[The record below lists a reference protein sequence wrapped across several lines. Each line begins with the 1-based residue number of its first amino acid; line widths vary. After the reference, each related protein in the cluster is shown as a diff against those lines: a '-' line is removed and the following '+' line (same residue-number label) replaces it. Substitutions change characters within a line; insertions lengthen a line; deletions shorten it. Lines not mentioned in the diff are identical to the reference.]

1 MKIIP
6 RTSLVGA
13 VLALAALLSAPA
25 AQAFRC
31 NSFVIDEGMHKAEVL
46 KKCGAPSL
54 RDSRT
59 EKRIIRVRDGAIN
72 STRPGSAQG
81 QVIEREREIL
91 VNIEEWTYNFG
102 PSQFMQLLIFEDG
115 RLKTVQDLGY
125 GS

>member
-1 MKIIP
+1 M
-6 RTSLVGA
+6 TSLIHKPCSA
-13 VLALAALLSAPA
+13 ALLALAALLCAPA

-46 KKCGAPSL
+46 KKCGAPSA

-59 EKRIIRVRDGAIN
+59 EKRIIRVREGQFN
-72 STRPGSAQG
+72 TTRPGTVQG
-81 QVIEREREIL
+81 QVVEQEREVL
-91 VNIEEWTYNFG
+91 VSIEEWTYNFG

-115 RLKTVQDLGY
+115 RLKAVQDLGY

>member
-1 MKIIP
+1 MTRNP
-6 RTSLVGA
+6 CPSLAGVL
-13 VLALAALLSAPA
+13 LALAALLCAPA

-46 KKCGAPSL
+46 KKCGAPSM

-59 EKRIIRVRDGAIN
+59 ERRILRVRDGAIN

-91 VNIEEWTYNFG
+91 VSIEEWTYNFG

>member
-1 MKIIP
+1 MSRTP
-6 RTSLVGA
+6 RNSWAGA
-13 VLALAALLSAPA
+13 MLALAVLLCAPA

-59 EKRIIRVRDGAIN
+59 EKRIIRVREGALN
-72 STRPGSAQG
+72 STRPGTVNG
-81 QVIEREREIL
+81 QVLEQEREIL
-91 VNIEEWTYNFG
+91 VSIEEWTYNFG

-115 RLKTVQDLGY
+115 RLKAVQDLGY